1 MKILVIG
8 LGYVGLS
15 LAVTLASKHS
25 LIGYDIDES
34 KINLLKNKISP
45 LKEKDIQLFLN
56 EASNFTVTNNLDDAI
71 NESNLIVIA
80 LPTNFDETTN
90 SFNVS
95 IVSETLEHILSINK
109 NVDILIKSTV
119 PSGYTSSLASKYK
132 TDNIYFSPEF
142 LREGHS
148 ISDTL
153 SPTRIIVG
161 YSSSKEASIKKAHQI
176 ATLMLD
182 NCLGP
187 TPVSVIPSSEAE
199 AVKLF
204 SNTYLAM
211 RIAFFNELDTYAES
225 KGLDT
230 KRIIDNVC
238 LDPRIASGYNNPSFG
253 YGGYCLPK
261 DTKQLKANF
270 DLVPETLISAVI
282 ESNSLRKEFIANQ
295 IISKINS
302 GDVVGVYLLAMKKD
316 SDNFRESSVIDI
328 IKILKSKGINLLI
341 YEPAIIEESYLGIKV
356 IKNLDEFINKTNLVI
371 ANRIDRNISKYHKIY
386 TRDLY
391 RKD

>member
-25 LIGYDIDES
+25 LIGYDVDEN

-45 LKEKDIQLFLN
+45 LKEKDVQLFLN
-56 EASNFTVTNNLDDAI
+56 RASNFTLTNNLDDAI
-71 NESNLIVIA
+71 NESDLIVIA

-95 IVSETLEHILSINK
+95 IVSETLEHILSKNK

-119 PSGYTSSLASKYK
+119 PSGYTSSLASRYK

-161 YSSSKEASIKKAHQI
+161 YSSNKDTSIKKAHQI

-182 NCLGP
+182 NCLDP

-270 DLVPETLISAVI
+270 DLVPETLISAI
-282 ESNSLRKEFIANQ
+282 TESNSLRKEFIANQ

-341 YEPAIIEESYLGIKV
+341 YEPAILEESYLGIKV
-356 IKNLDEFINKTNLVI
+356 LKNLDEFINKTNLVI
-371 ANRIDRNISKYHKIY
+371 ANRIDKNISKCHKIY